1 MLTVASIPTEIWHS
15 ILSAACVDG
24 GFTGRSLAL
33 TSRFF
38 HAQSLSPRFHSLAF
52 HRLDR
57 LEQFIDFLHHRGD
70 WNPMVEHMFL
80 SFSDEPIKVP
90 ADFWKTYTALDR
102 DARRGYDSNK
112 IKQGELW
119 KERFTSAMTSLFAR
133 VAPNLRTLVVAVH
146 PSISPPFFSCPSFP
160 CLEELC
166 ITGRY
171 SAFFSDVLADDPRH
185 GRSPNSFTFAR
196 FPVLRCLHYINYQLS
211 PIASDILVAAP
222 STLTHLRFSSAGST
236 EFDCMYEF
244 TSDLCR
250 SRRDDGQAGQQP
262 RLVDLQQLIVH
273 GYKPTPVTSGTF
285 MEELWDRRVNDLR
298 EHLRKCED
306 ASGIRMLIVSRIW
319 RKNPRWPDR
328 LYNDWMD
335 RVDGGVGCWVE
346 SEEEEAAMDIPED
359 NAAQDHWGI
368 LSLADLPTHDALQGE
383 HCRQM
388 CECQTTDIGLIALL
402 GH

>member
-1 MLTVASIPTEIWHS
+1 
-15 ILSAACVDG
+15 
-24 GFTGRSLAL
+24 
-33 TSRFF
+33 
-38 HAQSLSPRFHSLAF
+38 
-52 HRLDR
+52 
-57 LEQFIDFLHHRGD
+57 
-70 WNPMVEHMFL
+70 
-80 SFSDEPIKVP
+80 
-90 ADFWKTYTALDR
+90 
-102 DARRGYDSNK
+102 
-112 IKQGELW
+112 
-119 KERFTSAMTSLFAR
+119 
-133 VAPNLRTLVVAVH
+133 
-146 PSISPPFFSCPSFP
+146 
-160 CLEELC
+160 
-166 ITGRY
+166 
-171 SAFFSDVLADDPRH
+171 
-185 GRSPNSFTFAR
+185 
-196 FPVLRCLHYINYQLS
+196 
-211 PIASDILVAAP
+211 
-222 STLTHLRFSSAGST
+222 
-236 EFDCMYEF
+236 MYEF

-335 RVDGGVGCWVE
+335 RVDGGVGYWVE